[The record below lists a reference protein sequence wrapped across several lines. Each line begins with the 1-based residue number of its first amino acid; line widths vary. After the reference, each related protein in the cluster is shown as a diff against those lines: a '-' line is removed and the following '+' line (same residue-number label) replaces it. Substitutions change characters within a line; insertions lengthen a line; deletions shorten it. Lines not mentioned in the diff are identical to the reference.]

1 MPTDGR
7 TEYIAHTLPKYLRAV
22 GSFHVYLFLK
32 VRVALHTPEFI
43 RSFIVSR
50 ARARA
55 HTHTRTHAHTHICIC
70 ISTCE

>member
-50 ARARA
+50 ARA
-55 HTHTRTHAHTHICIC
+55 HTHTHSHARTHTYMYLYIDM
-70 ISTCE
+70 